1 MSNEINQ
8 ALSLVREL
16 DTKCNGIVEKLDAL
30 DFNKLKKANE
40 FLDSVENANQDLV
53 RKLSE
58 EKKSREEL
66 EEKMNSLEADLK
78 RGIGGEEKA
87 AKTQELKAFEA
98 YLRKNSSLL
107 GEESKYLRT
116 DIDSQGG
123 YLLPNELDSE
133 IIKKITE
140 ISNIRSVARIRPM
153 SSKSL
158 GMPTRST
165 IVSAGMVGEGEEDTE
180 SNSTYGLEKL
190 FAKKAQVT
198 VASTIEELEDSSFD
212 ISNLIMQDV
221 GEEFAKLEGTQFTLG
236 SGAGNNCEGFMV
248 NANIAEVNS
257 GAASSFTFDSLIT
270 LTGELKTGYNPIFGM
285 NRKTLAIARKL
296 KDGNGQYL
304 WQAGNLSAGVP
315 NQILGHNYIEI
326 PDMADVGAGL
336 FPIIY
341 GDFKRGYTI
350 GDRKGLTMVRDEVT
364 QKKKGKV
371 EFTFYKRFAG
381 MVTLAEAFVKLKIAA

>member
-1 MSNEINQ
+1 MSDFEQKHIEALEALRKGVSTETEVKINALLDAQEEKNQ
-8 ALSLVREL
+8 AKFREL
-16 DTKCNGIVEKLDAL
+16 NE
-30 DFNKLKKANE
+30 KANK
-40 FLDSVENANQDLV
+40 A
-53 RKLSE
+53 
-58 EKKSREEL
+58 EEL
-66 EEKMNSLEADLK
+66 EAKMNSLEADLK

-87 AKTQELKAFEA
+87 AKTQELKAFET

-107 GEESKYLRT
+107 GEELKYLRT
-116 DIDSQGG
+116 DVDSQGG

-133 IIKKITE
+133 IIKKIIE
-140 ISNIRSVARIRPM
+140 ISNIRAVARIRPM

-165 IVSAGMVGEGEEDTE
+165 IVSAGMVGEGEQDTK

-190 FAKKAQVT
+190 YAKKAQVT
-198 VASTIEELEDSSFD
+198 VASTIEELEDTSFN
-212 ISNLIMQDV
+212 IATLIMQDT
-221 GEEFAKLEGTQFTLG
+221 GEEFAKLEGTQFTIG
-236 SGAGNNCEGFMV
+236 SGAGNNCEGFMT

-257 GAASSFTFDSLIT
+257 GSAAALTFDSLIT

-285 NRKTLAIARKL
+285 NRKTLAIIRKL

-304 WQAGNLSAGVP
+304 WTAGNLSAGVP

-341 GDFKRGYTI
+341 GDFRRGYTI

-364 QKKKGKV
+364 QKREGKV

-381 MVTLAEAFVKLKIAA
+381 MVTLPEAFVKLKIAA

>member
-1 MSNEINQ
+1 MSDFEQKHMEALEALRKGVSAEMEIKINTLLDAQEEKSQ
-8 ALSLVREL
+8 AKFREL
-16 DTKCNGIVEKLDAL
+16 SE
-30 DFNKLKKANE
+30 KANK
-40 FLDSVENANQDLV
+40 A
-53 RKLSE
+53 
-58 EKKSREEL
+58 EEL

-87 AKTQELKAFEA
+87 AKTQELKAFET
-98 YLRKNSSLL
+98 YLRKNSSLI
-107 GEESKYLRT
+107 GEEVKYLRT

-133 IIKKITE
+133 IIKKIIE
-140 ISNIRSVARIRPM
+140 ISNIRSVARVRPM

-165 IVSAGMVGEGEEDTE
+165 IVSAGMVGEGQQDTE

-190 FAKKAQVT
+190 YAKKAQVT

-221 GEEFAKLEGTQFTLG
+221 GEEFAKLEGTQFTVG

-257 GAASSFTFDSLIT
+257 GAASSLTFDSLIT

-285 NRKTLAIARKL
+285 NRKTLAIVRKL
-296 KDGNGQYL
+296 KDGSGQYL

-336 FPIIY
+336 IPIIY
-341 GDFKRGYTI
+341 GDFRRGYTI

-364 QKKKGKV
+364 QKREGKV
-371 EFTFYKRFAG
+371 ELTFYKRFAG

>member
-1 MSNEINQ
+1 MSDFEQKHMEALNALRAGVSKEMEEKFNNLLDAQETKNQ
-8 ALSLVREL
+8 A
-16 DTKCNGIVEKLDAL
+16 
-30 DFNKLKKANE
+30 KLKEIQEKANR
-40 FLDSVENANQDLV
+40 A
-53 RKLSE
+53 
-58 EKKSREEL
+58 EEL
-66 EEKMNSLEADLK
+66 ENRLNSIEADLK

-87 AKTQELKAFEA
+87 AKTQELKAFET

-107 GEESKYLRT
+107 GEELKYLRT
-116 DIDSQGG
+116 DVDSQGG

-133 IIKKITE
+133 IIKKIIE
-140 ISNIRSVARIRPM
+140 ISPIRSVARIRPM

-198 VASTIEELEDSSFD
+198 IASTIEELEDTSFD
-212 ISNLIMQDV
+212 IATLIMQDA
-221 GEEFAKLEGTQFTLG
+221 GEEFAKLEGTQFTVG
-236 SGAGNNCEGFMV
+236 SGAGNNCEGFMT
-248 NANIAEVNS
+248 NAKIAEVNS
-257 GAASSFTFDSLIT
+257 GSASTFTFDSLIT

-285 NRKTLAIARKL
+285 NRKTLATVRKL
-296 KDGNGQYL
+296 KDSNGQYL
-304 WQAGNLSAGVP
+304 WAAGNLSAGVP

-341 GDFKRGYTI
+341 GDFRRGYTI

-381 MVTLAEAFVKLKIAA
+381 MVTLPEAFVKLKIAA

>member
-1 MSNEINQ
+1 MSDFEQKHMEALEALRKGVSAEMEIKINTLLDAQEEKSQ
-8 ALSLVREL
+8 AKFREL
-16 DTKCNGIVEKLDAL
+16 SE
-30 DFNKLKKANE
+30 KANK
-40 FLDSVENANQDLV
+40 A
-53 RKLSE
+53 
-58 EKKSREEL
+58 EEL

-87 AKTQELKAFEA
+87 AKTQELKAFET
-98 YLRKNSSLL
+98 YLRKNSSLI
-107 GEESKYLRT
+107 GEEVKYLRT

-133 IIKKITE
+133 IIKKIIE
-140 ISNIRSVARIRPM
+140 ISNIRSVARVRPM

-165 IVSAGMVGEGEEDTE
+165 IVSAGMVGEGQQDTE

-190 FAKKAQVT
+190 YAKKAQVT

-221 GEEFAKLEGTQFTLG
+221 GEEFAKLEGTQFTVG

-257 GAASSFTFDSLIT
+257 GAASSLTFDSLIT

-285 NRKTLAIARKL
+285 NRKTLAIVRKL
-296 KDGNGQYL
+296 KDGSGQYL

-336 FPIIY
+336 IPIIY
-341 GDFKRGYTI
+341 GDFRRGYTI

-364 QKKKGKV
+364 QKREGKV